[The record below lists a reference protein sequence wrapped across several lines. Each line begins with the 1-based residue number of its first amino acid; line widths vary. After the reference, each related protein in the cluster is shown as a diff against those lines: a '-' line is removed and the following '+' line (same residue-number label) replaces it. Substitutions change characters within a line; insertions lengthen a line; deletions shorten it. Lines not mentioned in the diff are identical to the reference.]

1 MIDFLNNGK
10 VLIGSQ
16 YDKNPLKPKYIEHD
30 RDMLLL
36 QTALIEDVKTI
47 RRHNLYNRLYIF
59 SLVFGVFGAILFS
72 KN

>member
-16 YDKNPLKPKYIEHD
+16 YDKNPLKQKYTEHD

-36 QTALIEDVKTI
+36 QTALIEDVKAI
-47 RRHNLYNRLYIF
+47 RKHNLYNRLYIF